1 MPKSAE
7 ILEWATAG
15 LVFVISMMMGT
26 YAAQGMN
33 SVQWAGAATAVLGS
47 VTLAVLVRVWPATA
61 KARAQED

>member
-7 ILEWATAG
+7 ILQWATAG

-33 SVQWAGAATAVLGS
+33 SVQWAGGVAAMLGAVS
-47 VTLAVLVRVWPATA
+47 WAVIVRVWKDQAV
-61 KARAQED
+61 E